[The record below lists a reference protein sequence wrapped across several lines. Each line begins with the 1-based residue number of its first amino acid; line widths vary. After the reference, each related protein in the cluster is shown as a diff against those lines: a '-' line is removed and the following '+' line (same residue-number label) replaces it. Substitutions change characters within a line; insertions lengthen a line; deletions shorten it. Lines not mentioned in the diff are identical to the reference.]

1 MFDEVFVLIK
11 NKLNSFFNNYI
22 ENNGGGNGFQE
33 YVAFLEGEKIDPLV
47 IPVNKV
53 TPILVNIEEEKI
65 LRMNDRYEGSLRNGK
80 RTDINPS
87 IRINMLI
94 LFVSKFS
101 NYEQSLKF
109 LSLII
114 KCFQST
120 PVFDHENTP
129 TLNPEIDR
137 LRMELITLPINQ
149 QNELWNALRTNYH
162 PSVVYKVNLLVFH
175 DDLSEQDYYQVEEII
190 IKEPIHLNNENNGN
204 NSNL

>member
-11 NKLNSFFNNYI
+11 NKLNNFFNTYI

-33 YVAFLEGEKIDPLV
+33 YVTFLEGEKIDPLV

-53 TPILVNIEEEKI
+53 TPILVNIEEEKV

-87 IRINMLI
+87 IRVNMLI

-114 KCFQST
+114 KCFQNT
-120 PVFDHENTP
+120 PVFNHENTP
-129 TLNPEIDR
+129 TLNPEIER
-137 LRMELITLPINQ
+137 LRMELVTLPINQ

-190 IKEPIHLNNENNGN
+190 INEPIHLNTENNGN

>member
-11 NKLNSFFNNYI
+11 NKLNNFFNTYI

-33 YVAFLEGEKIDPLV
+33 YVTFLEGEKIDPLV

-53 TPILVNIEEEKI
+53 TPILVNIEEEKV

-87 IRINMLI
+87 IRVNMLI

-114 KCFQST
+114 KCFQNT
-120 PVFDHENTP
+120 PVFNHENTP
-129 TLNPEIDR
+129 TLNPEIER

-190 IKEPIHLNNENNGN
+190 INEPIHLNTENNGN

>member
-11 NKLNSFFNNYI
+11 NKLNNFFNNYI
-22 ENNGGGNGFQE
+22 ENNGGGSGSQE

-53 TPILVNIEEEKI
+53 TPILVNIEEEKV

-87 IRINMLI
+87 IRVNMLI

-114 KCFQST
+114 KCFQNT
-120 PVFDHENTP
+120 PVFNHENTP
-129 TLNPEIDR
+129 TLNPEIER

-190 IKEPIHLNNENNGN
+190 IKEPIHLNKENNGN

>member
-11 NKLNSFFNNYI
+11 NKLNSFFNSYI

-47 IPVNKV
+47 IQVNKV
-53 TPILVNIEEEKI
+53 TPILVNIEEEKV

-87 IRINMLI
+87 IRVNMLI

-114 KCFQST
+114 KCFQNT
-120 PVFDHENTP
+120 PVFNHENTP
-129 TLNPEIDR
+129 TLNPEIER

-175 DDLSEQDYYQVEEII
+175 DDLSEQDYYEVEEII
-190 IKEPIHLNNENNGN
+190 VKPPIHLNTENNGN

>member
-11 NKLNSFFNNYI
+11 NKLNNFFNSYI

-33 YVAFLEGEKIDPLV
+33 YVTFLEGEKIDPLV

-53 TPILVNIEEEKI
+53 TPILVNIEEEKV

-87 IRINMLI
+87 IRVNMLI

-114 KCFQST
+114 KCFQNT
-120 PVFDHENTP
+120 PVFNHENTP
-129 TLNPEIDR
+129 TLNPEIER

-175 DDLSEQDYYQVEEII
+175 DDLSEEDYYQVEEII
-190 IKEPIHLNNENNGN
+190 INEPIHLNTENNGN

>member
-11 NKLNSFFNNYI
+11 NKLNNFFNSYI

-33 YVAFLEGEKIDPLV
+33 YVTFLEGEKIDPLV

-53 TPILVNIEEEKI
+53 TPILVNIEEEKV

-87 IRINMLI
+87 IRVNMLI

-114 KCFQST
+114 KCFQNT
-120 PVFDHENTP
+120 PVFNHENTP
-129 TLNPEIDR
+129 TLNPEIER

-190 IKEPIHLNNENNGN
+190 INEPIHLNTDNNGN

>member
-11 NKLNSFFNNYI
+11 NKLNSFFNSYI

-33 YVAFLEGEKIDPLV
+33 YVTFLEGEKIDPLV

-53 TPILVNIEEEKI
+53 TPILVNIEEEKV
-65 LRMNDRYEGSLRNGK
+65 LRMADRYEGSLRNGK

-87 IRINMLI
+87 IRVNMLI
-94 LFVSKFS
+94 LFVSKVS

-114 KCFQST
+114 KCFQNT
-120 PVFDHENTP
+120 PVFNHENTP
-129 TLNPEIDR
+129 TLNPEIER

-175 DDLSEQDYYQVEEII
+175 DDLSEQDYYEVEEIVV
-190 IKEPIHLNNENNGN
+190 KPPIHLNQQNDGN
-204 NSNL
+204 NK

>member
-11 NKLNSFFNNYI
+11 NKLNSFFNSYI

-47 IPVNKV
+47 IQVNKV
-53 TPILVNIEEEKI
+53 TPILV
-65 LRMNDRYEGSLRNGK
+65 
-80 RTDINPS
+80 
-87 IRINMLI
+87 NMLI

-114 KCFQST
+114 KCFQNT
-120 PVFDHENTP
+120 PVFNHENTP
-129 TLNPEIDR
+129 TLNPEIER

-175 DDLSEQDYYQVEEII
+175 DDLSEQDYYEVEEII
-190 IKEPIHLNNENNGN
+190 VKPPIHLNTENNGN